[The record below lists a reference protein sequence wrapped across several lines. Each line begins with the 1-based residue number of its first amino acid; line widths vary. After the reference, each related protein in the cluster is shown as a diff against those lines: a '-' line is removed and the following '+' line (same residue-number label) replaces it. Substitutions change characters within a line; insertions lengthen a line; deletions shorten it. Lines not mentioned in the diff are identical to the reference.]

1 MARCLMSARWLM
13 PSASRLSS
21 AAPRSLL
28 PQYQPHAGAYGV
40 EEHMGE
46 HMGESREVP
55 VVVLH
60 VQISGADASPL
71 GGDQVAP
78 LSSEQVRRRTC
89 SFALL
94 SCCSHVAS
102 RRLLAPRS
110 CSPAVPLF
118 RHPTCNPLSQAHART
133 HAHAW
138 VGAQVWGALVRA
150 IDETCALQ
158 RPVVLDPALGPGMQ
172 EAERKQE
179 SWFRLTVA
187 PLTARQVLSRAP
199 SSPPC
204 LPVS

>member
-1 MARCLMSARWLM
+1 MGAHGCDSARFNRAQAARKALIQLVPHASYRVEVVGMARCLMSARWLM

-78 LSSEQVRRRTC
+78 LSSEQVRR
-89 SFALL
+89 L
-94 SCCSHVAS
+94 SLRCCHAAPMLPRVAS
-102 RRLLAPRS
+102 SLLAPALL
-110 CSPAVPLF
+110 PF
-118 RHPTCNPLSQAHART
+118 LSFATPHVTPSLKHTHALMRT
-133 HAHAW
+133 HGWAHRCGGHW
-138 VGAQVWGALVRA
+138 
-150 IDETCALQ
+150 
-158 RPVVLDPALGPGMQ
+158 
-172 EAERKQE
+172 
-179 SWFRLTVA
+179 
-187 PLTARQVLSRAP
+187 
-199 SSPPC
+199 
-204 LPVS
+204 